1 MKETVM
7 KRTDQKPI
15 EKSLRDQILSL
26 IKTQSNSQD
35 KIIKA
40 LADCR
45 NYYIDQ
51 AILEKISK
59 ESGYR
64 FSNFQTNQNLEL
76 FFDISKGRYD
86 IGYIS
91 KGWNDP
97 GFRIGNILVIPNVR
111 MQLLQ
116 SCIMQIMN
124 ICAVRGFSTTIIN
137 RKDYVELHIDSVVYS
152 DGFNQK
158 VFVQVVENLNECV
171 EKTYEL
177 LG

>member
-1 MKETVM
+1 MK
-7 KRTDQKPI
+7 KADQRPI
-15 EKSLRDQILSL
+15 EKSLRDQILDL
-26 IKTQSNSQD
+26 IETQSNSHD

-45 NYYIDQ
+45 NFYIDQ
-51 AILEKISK
+51 AILGKIAK
-59 ESGYR
+59 ESGVR
-64 FSNFQTNQNLEL
+64 LSNFQTNQNLEL
-76 FFDISKGRYD
+76 FYDISKGRYD

-97 GFRIGNILVIPNVR
+97 GYRIGNILVVPNAR

-116 SCIMQIMN
+116 NCIMQIMKV
-124 ICAVRGFSTTIIN
+124 CAVRGFSTTILN
-137 RKDYVELHIDSVVYS
+137 RKDYAELHIDSVVYS
-152 DGFNQK
+152 EGFNQK

-177 LG
+177 LR

>member
-1 MKETVM
+1 MKEKVM
-7 KRTDQKPI
+7 KKADQRSLEI
-15 EKSLRDQILSL
+15 SLRDQILNL
-26 IKTQSNSQD
+26 IKTQSNSHD

-51 AILEKISK
+51 EILERISK
-59 ESGYR
+59 ESGFR
-64 FSNFQTNQNLEL
+64 LSNFQTNQNLEL
-76 FFDISKGRYD
+76 FFDISKSRYD

-97 GFRIGNILVIPNVR
+97 GFRIGNILVVPNVR

-116 SCIMQIMN
+116 NCIMQIMN
-124 ICAVRGFSTTIIN
+124 VCAVRGFSTTIIN
-137 RKDYVELHIDSVVYS
+137 RKDFVELHIDSVVYS
-152 DGFNQK
+152 EGFNQK